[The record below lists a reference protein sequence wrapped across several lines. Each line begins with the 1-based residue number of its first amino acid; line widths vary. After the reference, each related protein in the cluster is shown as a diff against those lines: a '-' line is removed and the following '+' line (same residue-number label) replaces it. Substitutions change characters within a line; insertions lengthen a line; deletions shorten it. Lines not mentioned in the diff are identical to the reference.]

1 MLDPMVRAK
10 VLLGRHFHDPFDA
23 FTEFTPGTEHA
34 TLSLGDFIRGFQV
47 TPPTLEATHRQILS
61 QSPTYAT
68 RFWWHL
74 YGS

>member
-47 TPPTLEATHRQILS
+47 TPASSSEETP
-61 QSPTYAT
+61 QS
-68 RFWWHL
+68 REVGDSRGFQR
-74 YGS
+74 